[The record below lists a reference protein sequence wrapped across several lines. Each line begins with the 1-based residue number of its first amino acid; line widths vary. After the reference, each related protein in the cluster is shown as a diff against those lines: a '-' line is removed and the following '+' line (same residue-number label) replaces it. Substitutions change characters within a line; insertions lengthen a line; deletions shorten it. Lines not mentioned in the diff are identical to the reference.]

1 MLAVAFSTKLSDL
14 VGAEDASYRHERQL
28 EIADVLSSVK
38 QLLIKYKMY
47 NKPSESPAVSGGL
60 QQFIT
65 NKLKKRG
72 ENEKTLTQRLR
83 ALYLREDNV
92 QLIVGKAEGE
102 EMAMFDCLPVCDCF
116 CPLVL
121 FFLFYVAAFVL
132 WFHLSLITLLI
143 LSSSVNF
150 FG

>member
-14 VGAEDASYRHERQL
+14 VDAEDESYRHERQL
-28 EIADVLSSVK
+28 DSEIADVLSSVK

-47 NKPSESPAVSGGL
+47 NKHSESPAVSGGL

-65 NKLKKRG
+65 NRLKKRG

-102 EMAMFDCLPVCDCF
+102 EMAMFDCLPVCDCV
-116 CPLVL
+116 CPLVH
-121 FFLFYVAAFVL
+121 FKKKIIY
-132 WFHLSLITLLI
+132 HL
-143 LSSSVNF
+143 
-150 FG
+150 